1 MGKEKLDGEKEREK
15 GKGEIERRKKIR
27 GNEWGKKNW
36 TGKKKEKKEK
46 VKLREGRKS
55 EER

>member
-1 MGKEKLDGEKEREK
+1 M
-15 GKGEIERRKKIR
+15 
-27 GNEWGKKNW
+27 GKKNW

-55 EER
+55 EVRLMGKEKLDGEIEREE